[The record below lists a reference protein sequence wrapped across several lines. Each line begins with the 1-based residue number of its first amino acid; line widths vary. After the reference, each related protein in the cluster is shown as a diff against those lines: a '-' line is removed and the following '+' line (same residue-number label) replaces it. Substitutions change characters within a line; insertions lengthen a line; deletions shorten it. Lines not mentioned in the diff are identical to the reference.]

1 MANIRKFH
9 PGVYIKETLEA
20 MEMTAREFSARTGIS
35 ERTLSA
41 IINRNEDITFDI
53 AYKLSSYFDNSVNY
67 WTNLQNQY
75 NIYTYEIESEKEL

>member
-75 NIYTYEIESEKEL
+75 NLYTYEIESEKEL